1 MNIMTRHLAVT
12 VAALVLAVPVLG
24 QPACPTPEE
33 QQAAQAQ
40 HSSSID
46 EMARAA
52 EHIAREA
59 AKMTSGWSAKTWEAS
74 FNQKQGPETNER
86 ITKTFK
92 VGANGSLDLAAI
104 SGDVMVVEGGGDT
117 ITVEAVK
124 SVRSRSADEAK
135 QQLANTSVTMNQSGN
150 RVEVR
155 VNYVGRNNH
164 ASVDFHVT
172 APAGT
177 SVNAR
182 SISGDVQVK
191 NIKGEVR
198 LESISGSVSA
208 VATPN
213 LSSIKTVSGDLEL
226 AGLAV
231 NDELTV
237 STISGDLRLRNIKAR
252 VVNAESVSG
261 EMSLT
266 DITCDRATVKSVS
279 GDIEYFGPLA
289 KSGRYEMKTHS
300 GDIRVTMPTDVGFEL
315 EAQTFSGEVRS
326 DLAVTTRA
334 GGSVMGGPGTR
345 PQGPARHARR
355 RRRPAGARH
364 FQRRCH
370 HREGGSSRQ

>member
-1 MNIMTRHLAVT
+1 MNSITRHLAVT
-12 VAALVLAVPVLG
+12 AAALAMAGPALA
-24 QPACPTPEE
+24 QP
-33 QQAAQAQ
+33 Q
-40 HSSSID
+40 HSTVD
-46 EMARAA
+46 GMARAA
-52 EHIAREA
+52 EHVAREA
-59 AKMTSGWSAKTWEAS
+59 AKMASGWSAKTWEAS
-74 FNQKQGPETNER
+74 FNEKQGPETNER

-191 NIKGEVR
+191 NIKGDVR

-226 AGLAV
+226 AGLSV

-237 STISGDLRLRNIKAR
+237 STISGDLKLRNIKAR

-266 DITCDRATVKSVS
+266 DITCDRAMVKSVS
-279 GDIEYFGPLA
+279 GDIEYFGPLS

-315 EAQTFSGEVRS
+315 EAQTFSGDVRS

-334 GGSVMGGPGTR
+334 GGSVMGGPGRDHKGLRGTH
-345 PQGPARHARR
+345 GDG
-355 RRRPAGARH
+355 GALLVLGT
-364 FQRRCH
+364 FS
-370 HREGGSSRQ
+370 GDVTIAKGK

>member
-74 FNQKQGPETNER
+74 FNAEAGAETNER

-92 VGANGSLDLAAI
+92 VGANGSLDIAAI

-279 GDIEYFGPLA
+279 GDIEYTRPAGQERPLRDEDA
-289 KSGRYEMKTHS
+289 LGRHPRDDADRRGVRTGGADVQRRGAVRPRGDDACGRQRDGRPGREHKGLRGTH
-300 GDIRVTMPTDVGFEL
+300 GDGGALLVLG
-315 EAQTFSGEVRS
+315 TFSG
-326 DLAVTTRA
+326 DVTIA
-334 GGSVMGGPGTR
+334 K
-345 PQGPARHARR
+345 
-355 RRRPAGARH
+355 GAK
-364 FQRRCH
+364 
-370 HREGGSSRQ
+370 